1 MIKVWVH
8 IALLSMLISAFTV
21 ISLKFIDTSKYDNS
35 SFIILSFIMAG
46 VLCILYL
53 FLNKNKRNLI
63 IKSCDK
69 KFLIF
74 IFLFGLLL
82 LCNNLCMQ
90 YAMEI
95 TPNIGFSHL
104 IVNLNVIIT
113 LFASY
118 FLFKQKINLQSFFGI
133 IITLFGIAIV
143 VNNSN

>member
-1 MIKVWVH
+1 MIKVWVY

-21 ISLKFIDTSKYDNS
+21 ICLKFIDKSKYDNS

-46 VLCILYL
+46 FVSILYL

-82 LCNNLCMQ
+82 IINNLCMQ

-118 FLFKQKINLQSFFGI
+118 FLFKQKINLKSFIGI
-133 IITLFGIAIV
+133 IITLFGISIV
-143 VNNSN
+143 VNSN